1 MFDALPNSAPTL
13 ALKTSVLRVCSMG
26 VGCSASSTVSLV
38 KADRY
43 RMVSLDQTIGG
54 NCDLHA
60 ITAYTDAAASVK
72 CGGGVARAFKFLKRL
87 TLLTPREERVL
98 RLRGR
103 VLVNRK
109 WSLAKIGGELRLTK
123 ERVRQIAAAA
133 SAEVRSLNE
142 AVVRR
147 LLLS

>member
-1 MFDALPNSAPTL
+1 MLGTLLNSAPTL
-13 ALKTSVLRVCSMG
+13 ALKTSVLRVRSMG
-26 VGCSASSTVSLV
+26 VGCNTSSAVSLI

-54 NCDLHA
+54 SCDLHA
-60 ITAYTDAAASVK
+60 ITAYTDASASVK

-87 TLLTPREERVL
+87 TLLTPKEERVL

-109 WSLAKIGGELRLTK
+109 WSLAKIGSELRLTK
-123 ERVRQIAAAA
+123 ERVRQIVATA

-142 AVVRR
+142 AAVRR
-147 LLLS
+147 LLRS